1 MMIDERKLVK
11 WLKRE
16 IRLLRNGVKEAAR
29 KEDFET
35 ALYLKA
41 AADAQET
48 TLEYV
53 CEISE

>member
-1 MMIDERKLVK
+1 MIDERKLVK